1 MTRFAMFR
9 SSVTRFRPHAAVP
22 AFVVGCSLVLSSLAV
37 SHAANPSIVRTEPMG
52 VVRGETTRV
61 IVHGARLADAHQVL
75 FDQPGLSVT
84 EVKPID
90 AAKVEI
96 TVVADA
102 STAPGL
108 YPLQLVTRSG
118 ISNLRLI
125 GVGALPVVQEVEP
138 NSEFANAQKIELNT
152 TVEGVVKFEDL
163 DFFEVELAQGQTVHV
178 EVEGLRLSFDYN
190 NRIFDPYVAILD
202 ENEFVVAE
210 NDDSALLQQDPLCS
224 FTAPRAGKYKVL
236 LRDSSFGGSDLA
248 YYRMHV
254 GTFPRPIAIVPAGGQ
269 PGDLVT
275 AAMVH
280 PTGDPGSPL
289 VTSAQL
295 QLPSE
300 RQDMFPVV
308 TQTDAGIAPSPNWI
322 RVNDLP
328 VTVET
333 EPNDDLR
340 KGNPAVAPGAFCG
353 TIANPGDVDFYTFDC
368 KKGTKYQVRVFAR
381 GTLRSPLDSVVNV
394 YDSAFK
400 SVASNDDEGRNPDS
414 FVEFTAAAAGPYT
427 VRITHSLGLGGPE
440 HVYRIEVTAA
450 EPRLTLDRREI
461 LRDEPHGVSV
471 PQGGSMA
478 MMITAKRENFGSDLE
493 LDVSDLPPG
502 IEAKMYPMAAARA
515 EIPVIFTAKA
525 DATAAATLVPVKA
538 KPTDEKLAA
547 LVGNLKLRHRLVLG
561 QNRVDMWGYDSSRLA
576 VAVTDAAP
584 FQIVLQQPKTP
595 IVRSGSMDLVVSI
608 ERNEGFDGDVS
619 LATLY
624 VPPGIAVNNGRKIAK
639 GTNEITVPITA
650 NASAAIGSWPMVL
663 IATYDT
669 GNGPGKIAAG
679 PIDLE
684 VADLAFKFEFPRV
697 AGETGTDI
705 AIELGVEVMRAL
717 EGAIEL
723 ELVGLPAGV
732 TSSAPKQPITTESTA
747 VTFPIQISPAAKI
760 GNHKTLYCVARISSD
775 AGLITQTQGAGE
787 IRIDAPLKP
796 KTDAAVSAKPDEAKA
811 APKPLSRIEQLR
823 QMKSGQ

>member
-9 SSVTRFRPHAAVP
+9 SSVTGVRPHAALP
-22 AFVVGCSLVLSSLAV
+22 AIVVGCGFAFAVAAVSLA
-37 SHAANPSIVRTEPMG
+37 ATPSIVRTEPMG
-52 VVRGETTRV
+52 VVRGETTKV
-61 IVHGARLADAHQVL
+61 IVHGARLADARQIL

-102 STAPGL
+102 SIAPGL
-108 YPLQLVTRSG
+108 YPLQLVTQSG

-125 GVGALPVVQEVEP
+125 GVGALPVVQEAEP
-138 NSEFANAQKIELNT
+138 NSDFATAQKIDLNT

-163 DFFEVELAQGQTVHV
+163 DFFEVELQEGQTVHV
-178 EVEGLRLSFDYN
+178 ETEGLRLSYDYN

-202 ENEFVVAE
+202 ENEFIVAE

-224 FTAPRAGKYKVL
+224 FTAPKTGTYKVL

-248 YYRMHV
+248 YYRMHI
-254 GTFPRPIAIVPAGGQ
+254 GTFPRPIAMVPAGGQ
-269 PGDLVT
+269 PGDLIT

-280 PTGDPGSPL
+280 PTGDPQSPL

-308 TQTDAGIAPSPNWI
+308 TQTDAGISPSPNWI

-340 KGNPAVAPGAFCG
+340 KGNQAVVPGAFCG
-353 TIANPGDVDFYTFDC
+353 TIASPGDVDFYTFDC
-368 KKGTKYQVRVFAR
+368 QKGTKYQVRVFAR

-400 SVASNDDEGRNPDS
+400 SVAGNDDEGRNPDS
-414 FVEFTAAAAGPYT
+414 FVEFTAAADGPYT

-440 HVYRIEVTAA
+440 HVYRIEVTTAD
-450 EPRLTLDRREI
+450 PRLTLDRREI
-461 LRDEPHGVSV
+461 VRDEPHGISV
-471 PQGGSMA
+471 PKGGSMA
-478 MMITAKRENFGSDLE
+478 MIVTAKRENFGSDLQ
-493 LDVSDLPPG
+493 LDFSDLPPG
-502 IEAKMYPMAAARA
+502 IEAKTYPMVAARA
-515 EIPVIFTAKA
+515 EIPVIFTAKDDAA
-525 DATAAATLVPVKA
+525 DAATLVPVTA
-538 KPTDEKLAA
+538 KPTDEKFADV
-547 LVGNLKLRHRLVLG
+547 VGDLKLRHRLVLG
-561 QNRVDMWGYDSSRLA
+561 QNRVDMWGYDSSKLA

-584 FQIVLQQPKTP
+584 FKIVLQQPEVP

-608 ERNEGFDGDVS
+608 ERKEGFEGDVS

-624 VPPGIAVNNGRKIAK
+624 APPGIAVNNGRKIAK
-639 GTNEITVPITA
+639 GQNEITVPITA
-650 NASAAIGSWPMVL
+650 NASAALGAWPMVL

-684 VADLAFKFEFPRV
+684 VADLAFKFEFPRI
-697 AGETGTDI
+697 AGETGTET
-705 AIELGVEVMRAL
+705 AMELGVEVMRPFA
-717 EGAIEL
+717 GSTEL
-723 ELVGLPAGV
+723 ELVGLPSGV
-732 TSSAPKQPITTESTA
+732 TSPAPKQPITAESTS
-747 VTFPIQISPAAKI
+747 VTFPIQIAAEAKI
-760 GNHKTLYCVARISSD
+760 GNHKTLYCVARNTSD
-775 AGLITQTQGAGE
+775 AGLITQTQGTGE
-787 IRIDAPLKP
+787 IRVDAPLKP
-796 KTDAAVSAKPDEAKA
+796 KADAPVAAKPDPVKA

>member
-1 MTRFAMFR
+1 MIGSDVFR
-9 SSVTRFRPHAAVP
+9 SSVTGVRPHAVMP
-22 AFVVGCSLVLSSLAV
+22 AIAVGCVLAFSSIGNL
-37 SHAANPSIVRTEPMG
+37 HAANPSIVRTEPMG
-52 VVRGETTRV
+52 VVRGETTKV
-61 IVHGARLADAHQVL
+61 IVHGARLADAHQIL
-75 FDQPGLSVT
+75 FDQPGLSAS

-96 TVVADA
+96 TVVADG
-102 STAPGL
+102 SVAPGL
-108 YPLQLVTRSG
+108 YPLQLVTKSG

-125 GVGALPVVQEVEP
+125 GVGAMPVVQEVEP
-138 NSEFANAQKIELNT
+138 NSEFSTAQKINLNT

-163 DFFEVELAQGQTVHV
+163 DFFEIELAEGQTIHA
-178 EVEGLRLSFDYN
+178 EVEGLRLSFDYS
-190 NRIFDPYVAILD
+190 NRIFDPYIAILD
-202 ENEFVVAE
+202 ENEFEVAE

-224 FTAPRAGKYKVL
+224 FTAPKAGKYKVL

-248 YYRMHV
+248 FYRMHI
-254 GTFPRPIAIVPAGGQ
+254 GTFPRPIAVVPAGGR
-269 PGDLVT
+269 PGDLIT

-280 PTGDPGSPL
+280 PTGDPDSPL

-308 TQTDAGIAPSPNWI
+308 TQTEAGIAPSPNWI

-328 VTVET
+328 VTVES

-353 TIANPGDVDFYTFDC
+353 TIASPGDVDFFTFDC

-400 SVASNDDEGRNPDS
+400 SVAGNDDEGRNPDS
-414 FVEFTAAAAGPYT
+414 FVEFTAAADGPYT
-427 VRITHSLGLGGPE
+427 VRITHSLALGGPE
-440 HVYRIEVTAA
+440 HVYRIEVTTA

-461 LRDEPHGVSV
+461 VRDEPHGVSV
-471 PQGGSMA
+471 PKGGSMA
-478 MMITAKRENFGSDLE
+478 MMITAKRENFGSDLQ
-493 LDVSDLPPG
+493 LDFSDLPPG
-502 IEAKMYPMAAARA
+502 IEAKTYPMVAARA

-525 DATAAATLVPVKA
+525 DAAEAATLVPVKA
-538 KPTDEKLAA
+538 KPTDEKLAS

-584 FQIVLQQPKTP
+584 FKIVLQQPKTP

-608 ERNEGFDGDVS
+608 ERNEGFEGDVS

-624 VPPGIAVNNGRKIAK
+624 APPGIAVNNGRKIAK
-639 GTNEITVPITA
+639 GSNEVTVPITA
-650 NASAAIGSWPMVL
+650 NGSAALGTWPMVL

-684 VADLAFKFEFPRV
+684 VADLAFKFEFPRI
-697 AGETGTDI
+697 AGETGTET
-705 AIELGVEVMRAL
+705 ALELGVEVMRAF
-717 EGAIEL
+717 EGATEL

-732 TSSAPKQPITTESTA
+732 TSSAPKQPITPESTS
-747 VTFPIQISPAAKI
+747 VTFPIQIAPEAKI
-760 GNHKTLYCVARISSD
+760 GNHKTLYCIARITSD
-775 AGLITQTQGAGE
+775 AGLITQTQGTGE

-796 KTDAAVSAKPDEAKA
+796 KTDPEVAAKPDEAKA
-811 APKPLSRIEQLR
+811 PAKPLSRIEQLR
-823 QMKSGQ
+823 QMKSGK

>member
-1 MTRFAMFR
+1 MTRFEMFR
-9 SSVTRFRPHAAVP
+9 SSFTRFRPHAALP
-22 AFVVGCSLVLSSLAV
+22 AIVVGCGLAFSSLAV
-37 SHAANPSIVRTEPMG
+37 TYAANPSIVRTEPMG
-52 VVRGETTRV
+52 VVRGETTKV
-61 IVHGARLADAHQVL
+61 IVHGARLADAHQIL

-84 EVKPID
+84 EVKPLD

-102 STAPGL
+102 SIAPGL
-108 YPLQLVTRSG
+108 YPLQLVAKSG

-125 GVGALPVVQEVEP
+125 GVGAMPVVQEVEP
-138 NSEFANAQKIELNT
+138 NSEFAAAQTITLNS

-163 DFFEVELAQGQTVHV
+163 DFFEVELQQGQTVHV
-178 EVEGLRLSFDYN
+178 EVEGLRLSFDYS
-190 NRIFDPYVAILD
+190 NRIFDPYVAIMD
-202 ENEFVVAE
+202 ENEFIVAE

-224 FTAPRAGKYKVL
+224 FTAPKAGKYKVL

-248 YYRMHV
+248 YYRMHI
-254 GTFPRPIAIVPAGGQ
+254 GTFPRPIAVVPAGGR
-269 PGDLVT
+269 PGDLIT
-275 AAMVH
+275 AALVH
-280 PTGDPGSPL
+280 PTGDPQSPL

-308 TQTDAGIAPSPNWI
+308 TQTESGISPSPNWI

-340 KGNPAVAPGAFCG
+340 KGNTAIAPGAFCG
-353 TIANPGDVDFYTFDC
+353 TISSPGDVDFYTFEC
-368 KKGTKYQVRVFAR
+368 KKRTKYQVRVFAR

-394 YDSAFK
+394 YDWAFK

-414 FVEFTAAAAGPYT
+414 FVEFTAAADGPYT

-440 HVYRIEVTAA
+440 HAYRIEVTKA

-461 LRDEPHGVSV
+461 IRDEPHGVSV
-471 PQGGSMA
+471 PKGGSMA
-478 MMITAKRENFGSDLE
+478 MMITAKRENFGSDLQ
-493 LDVSDLPPG
+493 LDFSDLPPG
-502 IEAKMYPMAAARA
+502 IEAKTYPMVAARA

-525 DATAAATLVPVKA
+525 DAAEAATLVPVKA
-538 KPTDEKLAA
+538 TATDEKLAA

-561 QNRVDMWGYDSSRLA
+561 RNRVDMWGYDSSKLA

-584 FQIVLQQPKTP
+584 FKIVLHQPKTP

-608 ERNEGFDGDVS
+608 ERNEGFEGDVS

-624 VPPGIAVNNGRKIAK
+624 VPPGIAVNNGRKITK
-639 GTNEITVPITA
+639 GTNEVTVPITA
-650 NASAAIGSWPMVL
+650 NSGAAMGTWPMVL

-669 GNGPGKIAAG
+669 GNGPGKIAAP

-684 VADLAFKFEFPRV
+684 VADLAFKFEFPRI
-697 AGETGTDI
+697 AGETGTEAAMKLD
-705 AIELGVEVMRAL
+705 VEVMRPFD
-717 EGAIEL
+717 GTTEL

-732 TSSAPKQPITTESTA
+732 TSPAPKQLITADSTS

-760 GNHKTLYCVARISSD
+760 GNHKTLYCIARITSD
-775 AGLITQTQGAGE
+775 AGLITQTQGTGE
-787 IRIDAPLKP
+787 IRIDRPLKP
-796 KTDAAVSAKPDEAKA
+796 KADAPVAAKPDPSKA
-811 APKPLSRIEQLR
+811 MPKPLSRIEQLR